1 LDTGVF
7 KTKGERSKEYQ
18 KQKNDMLT
26 PDNDNEDTKMYVG
39 FKGANMKSI
48 CNDTPTK
55 PKRGSGR
62 GPVKKSKED
71 LISTKVSDFI
81 SDGRYILSKQTT
93 NDIVE
98 HLRTL
103 GEDDIKSFKILED
116 YINKNTESVAHI
128 DSGGTFYFFT
138 IDELK
143 FGSFDNT
150 LKTHELKYTG
160 GDTILDETTGKEYK
174 IVNFNMTPT

>member
-1 LDTGVF
+1 
-7 KTKGERSKEYQ
+7 
-18 KQKNDMLT
+18 
-26 PDNDNEDTKMYVG
+26 
-39 FKGANMKSI
+39 MKSI
-48 CNDTPTK
+48 CSDTPTK
-55 PKRGSGR
+55 SKRGTGR
-62 GPVKKSKED
+62 RPGPAKKSKED